1 MPSPL
6 YLIYLEWPEKCFR
19 ISTDDLRYLRTLV
32 PKGSRVVRVRDDTG
46 FMRALPR
53 ATHAIVWRFRREW
66 FARASRL
73 RVLATPAA
81 GQELVPT
88 AGPPGVTIHFGH
100 YHGAIMAES
109 VAGFMLAW
117 SRGFFAVRYAPP
129 RVAAWPRTWLSERCA
144 EVAGTTAVIAGYGH
158 AGRAIGRQLAALG
171 VTVYGITRH
180 GIFAGDRHLAGVTR
194 ARLLKKAD
202 WFVLALPSTT
212 GTDNFLGAAL
222 LKQLPRRCVVI
233 NVGRGNAIDERA
245 LLAALRAH
253 RLAGAY
259 LDVCKREPTLNP
271 DGRRQPSMAVDDS
284 GLPPN
289 CIVMPHASAFS
300 PLYLR
305 RCFKELK
312 DDWCL

>member
-1 MPSPL
+1 MNR
-6 YLIYLEWPEKCFR
+6 YLIWLNWPEKCFR

-144 EVAGTTAVIAGYGH
+144 EVAGTTAVIATI
-158 AGRAIGRQLAALG
+158 AAVRGRYPTARRNAFFRDAPS
-171 VTVYGITRH
+171 R
-180 GIFAGDRHLAGVTR
+180 FSNR
-194 ARLLKKAD
+194 ARY
-202 WFVLALPSTT
+202 
-212 GTDNFLGAAL
+212 
-222 LKQLPRRCVVI
+222 
-233 NVGRGNAIDERA
+233 GNS
-245 LLAALRAH
+245 H
-253 RLAGAY
+253 
-259 LDVCKREPTLNP
+259 T
-271 DGRRQPSMAVDDS
+271 
-284 GLPPN
+284 
-289 CIVMPHASAFS
+289 
-300 PLYLR
+300 
-305 RCFKELK
+305 
-312 DDWCL
+312 